1 MARDGLTV
9 APQPGPAAR
18 PRRPAPPVTWSPRY
32 GIGLPRLNGRRY
44 GGGLNWMKAGGV
56 GTILPLTEKML
67 NLGPSAAAC
76 LFRLGGMRAEPV
88 QLPVFSLCIRTR
100 AAVIVFAWVHAQRP
114 AVSTKTCRTNDMPH
128 ALRLTPGSA

>member
-18 PRRPAPPVTWSPRY
+18 PLTWSPRY

-76 LFRLGGMRAEPV
+76 LFRLAGMRAEPV
-88 QLPVFSLCIRTR
+88 QLPVASRCSRTR
-100 AAVIVFAWVHAQRP
+100 AAVIVSAGVNAQCPARCTKICRSSELSPAW
-114 AVSTKTCRTNDMPH
+114 RTT
-128 ALRLTPGSA
+128 LR